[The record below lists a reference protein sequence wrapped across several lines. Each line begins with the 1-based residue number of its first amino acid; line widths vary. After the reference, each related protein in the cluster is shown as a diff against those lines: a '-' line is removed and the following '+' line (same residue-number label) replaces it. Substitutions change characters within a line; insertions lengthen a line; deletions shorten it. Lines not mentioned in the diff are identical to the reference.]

1 MGEGQMISVLITGG
15 AGYIGSELVG
25 LLLKNKFQVTV
36 IDNLMYERTSLLPY
50 ISNPLFRFIK
60 GDVRD
65 DSLLEREVPLHDFL
79 IPLAALVGAPLCDKN
94 PVDAELIN
102 FRHVDVINALRSNQ
116 QRIIYPNTNSGYGTT
131 SGKELITEESPLTP
145 ISIYGTTKCRAENA
159 IKDTTNWTTMRLAT
173 VFGASLRPRFDLLVN
188 NLVLRAMKDKMIV
201 LYENQAMR
209 NYIHVK
215 DICNAFLHIIMND
228 ALTYNQT
235 FNVGNDALNCT
246 KLDLVKAIQ
255 KVIPLEIIQAE
266 FTQDP
271 DKRDYRVSSEKFYKT
286 GFVCE
291 RDLDYGIK
299 ELKKVLEL
307 IDYPINANY

>member
-1 MGEGQMISVLITGG
+1 MISVLITGG

-25 LLLKNKFQVTV
+25 LLLSNRYHVTV
-36 IDNLMYERTSLLPY
+36 IDNLMYEKTSLLPY
-50 ISNPLFRFIK
+50 ISHPNFTFIK

-65 DSLLEREVPLHDFL
+65 DSLLKREVPKHDFL

-102 FRHVDVINALRSNQ
+102 FRHVKIINDLKTEK
-116 QRIIYPNTNSGYGTT
+116 QRIIYPNTNSGYGST
-131 SGKELITEESPLTP
+131 SGQEKITEECPLTP
-145 ISIYGTTKCRAENA
+145 ISIYGTTKCRAENE
-159 IKDTTNWTTMRLAT
+159 IQQGTNWTTMRLAT
-173 VFGASLRPRFDLLVN
+173 VFGVSLRPRFDLLVN
-188 NLVLRAMKDKMIV
+188 NLVLRAVKDRMIV

-209 NYIHVK
+209 NYIHVR
-215 DICNAFLHIIMND
+215 DICQAFLHIIEHD
-228 ALTYNQT
+228 AMTWNQT

-266 FTQDP
+266 YTKDP
-271 DKRDYRVSSEKFYKT
+271 DGRNYQVSSEKFNAT
-286 GFVCE
+286 GFKCKY
-291 RDLDYGIK
+291 DLDYGIR

-307 IDYPINANY
+307 IDQPVNANY